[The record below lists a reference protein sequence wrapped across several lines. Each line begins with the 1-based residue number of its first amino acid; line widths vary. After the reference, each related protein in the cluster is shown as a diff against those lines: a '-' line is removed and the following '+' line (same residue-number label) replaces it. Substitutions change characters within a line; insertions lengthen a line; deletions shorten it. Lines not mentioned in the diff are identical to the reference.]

1 MHAKFEKKQVEE
13 FSYYGILLSMLLMG
27 DLSKMEIAVFFRVPV
42 RREITKFNVRTDT
55 RAK

>member
-1 MHAKFEKKQVEE
+1 MHAKFEKKQVEG

-27 DLSKMEIAVFFRVPV
+27 DLSKMEIVMFRVPV